1 MMIGL
6 IPPSRFQLFGATS
19 RCLFHTATLLKV
31 EESGSKLTKE
41 QLKKREVRR
50 AARRKVEAKK
60 PAHTHPLYLPIPLA
74 LRYLRA
80 VEVGY
85 PASQQV
91 ITATTSVVAD
101 RGNPPLAGNVSLPSP
116 LKDVLVAVFS
126 NDDQQLSMAK
136 KKFRCHLVGGSDTI
150 SKIKQGEI
158 LVDFDKAFATPDIA
172 QELTSQVARIL
183 GPRQVLPMAKRGTVA
198 PDLEPILKN
207 SFGSIPFRQ
216 KGNSISLAVAKCDFS
231 DRQVLENL
239 LSVQT
244 AFKEAVSNQKAKRP
258 SILGRTTLTTTH
270 GPGIVIDLV

>member
-6 IPPSRFQLFGATS
+6 IPPSRFQLFGTTS
-19 RCLFHTATLLKV
+19 RCLFHTATLLKA

-158 LVDFDKAFATPDIA
+158 PVDFDKAFATPDIA

-244 AFKEAVSNQKAKRP
+244 AFREAVSNQKAKRP

>member
-158 LVDFDKAFATPDIA
+158 PVDFDKAFATPDIA